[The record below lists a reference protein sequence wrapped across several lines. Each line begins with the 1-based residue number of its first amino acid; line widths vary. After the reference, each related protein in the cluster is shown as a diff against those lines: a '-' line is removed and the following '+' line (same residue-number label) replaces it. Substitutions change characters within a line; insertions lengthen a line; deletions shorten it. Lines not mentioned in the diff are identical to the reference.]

1 MIDVMQH
8 IPLVKKIAG
17 KFYKKFH
24 FRYEYEE
31 LFQVGCVGLMKAID
45 KFDESKGYKFITYA
59 YPQVWGAIH
68 NYIRDDSWYMAE
80 RCRERIRKSY
90 PPETLDICLTETESD
105 TLKERLPYE
114 ESGYEKVELG
124 ILIENLPLQ
133 LRAVLILEYVKCLGI
148 KEIEHILGVSHE
160 VINKRRKKALNLLRK
175 ELEA

>member
-31 LFQVGCVGLMKAID
+31 LFQVGCVGLLKAID
-45 KFDESKGYKFITYA
+45 KFGESKGYKFITYA

-68 NYIRDDSWYMAE
+68 NYIRDDSWYMA
-80 RCRERIRKSY
+80 RNRRVRLKKSY
-90 PPETLDICLTETESD
+90 SPKSLDVPVGEGMRDTWKETLPCDE
-105 TLKERLPYE
+105 P
-114 ESGYEKVELG
+114 GYKDVELHM
-124 ILIENLPLQ
+124 LVDNLSPKQ
-133 LRAVLILEYVKCLGI
+133 KEVIKMFYFRDMTPKEIAKTLGI
-148 KEIEHILGVSHE
+148 TRQALYE
-160 VINKRRKKALNLLRK
+160 RRRLALRNLRK

>member
-1 MIDVMQH
+1 MINPEDY
-8 IPLVKKIAG
+8 IPLVRKIAG

-68 NYIRDDSWYMAE
+68 NYIRDDTWYIAPN
-80 RCRERIRKSY
+80 CRVRVKNSH
-90 PPETLDICLTETESD
+90 PPDSLDIPVGENMKNTW
-105 TLKERLPYE
+105 KEILPYNE
-114 ESGYEKVELG
+114 PGYGRVELHM
-124 ILIENLPLQ
+124 LVDNLSPKQ
-133 LRAVLILEYVKCLGI
+133 KEVIIMFYFRDMTPKEIAKTLGI
-148 KEIEHILGVSHE
+148 TYQALYE
-160 VINKRRKKALNLLRK
+160 RRRWALRNLRK

>member
-68 NYIRDDSWYMAE
+68 NYIRDDSWYMA
-80 RCRERIRKSY
+80 RNRRVRLKKSY
-90 PPETLDICLTETESD
+90 PPKSLDVPVDENMRD
-105 TLKERLPYE
+105 TWKEILPCDE
-114 ESGYEKVELG
+114 PGYGNVELRV
-124 ILIENLPLQ
+124 LVDNLSPKQ
-133 LRAVLILEYVKCLGI
+133 KEVIKMFYFRDMTPKEIAKTLGI
-148 KEIEHILGVSHE
+148 TCQAFYE
-160 VINKRRKKALNLLRK
+160 RRRWALRNLRK